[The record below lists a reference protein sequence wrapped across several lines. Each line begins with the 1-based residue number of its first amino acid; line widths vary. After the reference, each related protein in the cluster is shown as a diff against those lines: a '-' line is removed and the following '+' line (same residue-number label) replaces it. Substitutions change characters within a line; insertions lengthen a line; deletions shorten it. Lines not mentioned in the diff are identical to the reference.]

1 MSAPAVGR
9 QEDTKKDLRILLASE
24 AWARRTGKCRAGTN
38 SAPPEAPQ
46 LRAEWD
52 KVTPGGGEGQI
63 GDPAESGPCHQAPMQ
78 RARRPGRGAPH
89 CLLRAQ
95 PAHPWASGSWTL
107 EGEEFAPMARA

>member
-9 QEDTKKDLRILLASE
+9 QEDTKKDLWILFTSE

-52 KVTPGGGEGQI
+52 KVTPGGGEQA
-63 GDPAESGPCHQAPMQ
+63 DPK
-78 RARRPGRGAPH
+78 
-89 CLLRAQ
+89 
-95 PAHPWASGSWTL
+95 
-107 EGEEFAPMARA
+107 